1 MTPSRAGGHRVQQ
14 TVPSVLILGLACWVA
29 YVSFNVDDPEPYL
42 FPRLVS
48 LGLVLLAV
56 VALVQAAAGGGTA
69 TGRGLTLDVARAI
82 LPALVVMGGYV
93 FHAVESLGMYTA
105 STVAFFLIV
114 VLYDPSPHT
123 EIRSW
128 LKRIAVTAGFMAVM
142 YGLFA
147 MLLKVQTPRGLFI

>member
-1 MTPSRAGGHRVQQ
+1 MTTSSAATSRVQQ
-14 TVPSVLILGLACWVA
+14 TLPAALILGLACWVA
-29 YVSFNVDDPEPYL
+29 FISFNVEDPEPYL

-48 LGLVLLAV
+48 LALVL
-56 VALVQAAAGGGTA
+56 VALLALIQALGGKTA
-69 TGRGLTLDVARAI
+69 TGSGLNLGIVKAI
-82 LPALVVMGGYV
+82 IPALVVMGAFV
-93 FHAVESLGMYTA
+93 FYAVEALGMYTA
-105 STVAFFLIV
+105 STAAFFLIV

-128 LKRIAVTAGFMAVM
+128 LKRIVVTAGFMAVM

>member
-1 MTPSRAGGHRVQQ
+1 MTPSSAGGRRVQQ
-14 TVPSVLILGLACWVA
+14 TLPAALILGLACSVA

-48 LGLVLLAV
+48 LALVLLAL
-56 VALVQAAAGGGTA
+56 VALVQAAGGRTAAGH
-69 TGRGLTLDVARAI
+69 GLTLDIVKAI
-82 LPALVVMGGYV
+82 IPALVVMGGLV
-93 FHAVESLGMYTA
+93 FWAVEFLGMYAA
-105 STVAFFLIV
+105 SSAALFLVVA
-114 VLYDPSPHT
+114 LYDPSPHT
-123 EIRSW
+123 EFRSW

>member
-1 MTPSRAGGHRVQQ
+1 MTTSSAGGSRVQQ
-14 TVPSVLILGLACWVA
+14 TLPAALILGLACWVA
-29 YVSFNVDDPEPYL
+29 YVSFNVDDPQPYL

-48 LGLVLLAV
+48 LGLVLLAL
-56 VALVQAAAGGGTA
+56 VALVQAVSGRAV
-69 TGRGLTLDVARAI
+69 TGHGLSLDIVKAI
-82 LPALVVMGGYV
+82 VPALVVMGGLV
-93 FHAVESLGMYTA
+93 FWAVEALGMYAA
-105 STVAFFLIV
+105 STAAFFLIV

-147 MLLKVQTPRGLFI
+147 MLLKVQTPRGLLI